1 MYFKKGKEMLRMNS
15 CLSLRAVIILQ
26 HRLHISGYQEPPST
40 VTDNHWGPVL
50 LQLGGFFHTGHVDI

>member
-26 HRLHISGYQEPPST
+26 HRLHVSGYQEPPST
-40 VTDNHWGPVL
+40 VTDTTEVQFYCSWE
-50 LQLGGFFHTGHVDI
+50 GFSTLAM